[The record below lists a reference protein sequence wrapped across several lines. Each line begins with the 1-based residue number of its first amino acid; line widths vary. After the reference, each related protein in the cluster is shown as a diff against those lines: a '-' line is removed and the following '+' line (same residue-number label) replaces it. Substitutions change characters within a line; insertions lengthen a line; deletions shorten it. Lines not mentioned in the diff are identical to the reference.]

1 VITGAARAT
10 ALAVIGAYRRFVSPL
25 LPPAC
30 RFVPS
35 CSEYGEM
42 AIERHGL
49 GRGLLLAATR
59 LLRCNPLFRG
69 GHDPVR

>member
-1 VITGAARAT
+1 MIARAART
-10 ALAVIGAYRRFVSPL
+10 VTLAVIGTYRRLVSPL

-30 RFVPS
+30 RFFPS
-35 CSEYGEM
+35 CSEYGVL

-49 GRGLLLAATR
+49 LRGLLLAVSR

-69 GHDPVR
+69 GYDPVR